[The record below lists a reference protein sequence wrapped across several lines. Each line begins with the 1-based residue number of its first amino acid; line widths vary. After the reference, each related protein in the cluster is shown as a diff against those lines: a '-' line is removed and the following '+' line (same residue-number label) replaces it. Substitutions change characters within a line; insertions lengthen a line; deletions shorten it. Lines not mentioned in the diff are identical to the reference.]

1 MRTIINLDYRAHST
15 PLFSKIG
22 ILDIFYVNTNKITK
36 FMFCYKNNLLPPLLL
51 NLFVTNSQIYCYG
64 TRTGIFQRKLKIA
77 KIILIYKAEHPSF
90 FVNYRPI
97 SLLSNFSNFF
107 KKVIYNHSVEFAKK
121 YDKCFHCHFG
131 FWKPLDIQNSDSSVN
146 YLI

>member
-1 MRTIINLDYRAHST
+1 MSIQIKSPNSC
-15 PLFSKIG
+15 FVI
-22 ILDIFYVNTNKITK
+22 KITYCPHCFSIFLLQIAK
-36 FMFCYKNNLLPPLLL
+36 FIAMVQEQVFSSANLKSL
-51 NLFVTNSQIYCYG
+51 
-64 TRTGIFQRKLKIA
+64 